1 MVQLALVDDHSLIRN
16 ALVELINR
24 FENFQVQADFSGG
37 QAFLNYLSETDIYP
51 EIALIDINMPILNGF
66 EVTALIRKQYPAIKI
81 IALTV
86 EDDEES
92 VLKMLRAGAVG
103 YLLKDTET
111 SEFEFA
117 LNEVNLRGF
126 YHSEL
131 VTNSLL
137 QTKEIARKSKSNNQ
151 YHFHGREKEF
161 IILSATE
168 LTYKEIAVRMNVSP
182 RTIDGYRE
190 SLFDNLNLRSRVGL
204 VLFGIKNGIID
215 I

>member
-190 SLFDNLNLRSRVGL
+190 SLFDNLSLKSRVGL